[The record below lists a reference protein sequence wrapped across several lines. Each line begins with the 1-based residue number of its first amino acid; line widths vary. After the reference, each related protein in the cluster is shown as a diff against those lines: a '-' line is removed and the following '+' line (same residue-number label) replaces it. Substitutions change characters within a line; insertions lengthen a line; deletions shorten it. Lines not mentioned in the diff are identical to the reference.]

1 MSRRANNEGSI
12 HKRERDGRWVAT
24 ILVGYA
30 PSGKPIRKTYV
41 SAKRGEVAEKLKE
54 AMRQHDLG
62 VDLTT
67 EDLTV
72 EAYLLRWLD
81 DAARPTV
88 KESTYMQYRRT
99 VKNHIIPAL
108 GRSKLKKLTA
118 MHLNGFYRE
127 KLETGLAPATVL
139 YMHRVI
145 HKALAQADR
154 WALVVRNVADLVDPP
169 RVAAS
174 TVAAFSLEQARAFLV
189 AVRGDR
195 LEALYVVA
203 LSVGLRRGEVLALR
217 WEDIDLTNATM
228 SVRRTLTKVE
238 GGWAFAEPKT
248 PSSRRNVK
256 LPAFVVNALDHHK
269 DQQKKEREDALH
281 WSDPGLVF
289 CTEIGTVIDGRNL
302 LAKFKGKLKA
312 AGLKPDEFTFHGL
325 RHSAAT
331 LMLAL
336 GVQPKVVQETLG
348 HSRIAVTI
356 DLYSH
361 VLPHLQDEAAAK
373 MDALLG

>member
-1 MSRRANNEGSI
+1 MTRRSNNEGSI
-12 HKRERDGRWVAT
+12 HKRGRDGRWVAS
-24 ILVGYA
+24 ILTGY
-30 PSGKPIRKTYV
+30 SETGKPIRKTYV
-41 SAKRGEVAEKLKE
+41 SAKRAEVAEKLKE
-54 AMRQHDLG
+54 ARKQHDLG
-62 VDLTT
+62 VDLTA

-72 EAYLLRWLD
+72 ESYFERWLQ
-81 DAARPTV
+81 DAVRPTV
-88 KESTYMQYRRT
+88 KESTFIQYRRT
-99 VKNHIIPAL
+99 VNNHIFPAL
-108 GRSKLKKLTA
+108 GKSKLRKLTA
-118 MHLNGFYRE
+118 MQLNAFYRT
-127 KLETGLAPATVL
+127 KLDAKLAPATVL

-145 HKALAQADR
+145 HKALDQAER
-154 WALVVRNVADLVDPP
+154 WALVSRNVADLVDAP
-169 RVAAS
+169 RVPAT
-174 TVAAFSLEQARAFLV
+174 TVTAFTVEQARAFLA

-195 LEALYVVA
+195 LEALYVAA
-203 LSVGLRRGEVLALR
+203 LTVGLRRGEALALR
-217 WEDIDLTNATM
+217 WEDLDLDKGTM

-248 PSSRRNVK
+248 PSSRRNIK
-256 LPAFVVNALDHHK
+256 LPAFVVDSLVEHK
-269 DQQKKEREDALH
+269 ERQKKEREDAAF

-289 CTEIGTVIDGRNL
+289 ASEVGTVIDGRNL
-302 LAKFKGKLKA
+302 LAKFKSRIKA
-312 AGLKPDEFTFHGL
+312 AKLEPSKFTFHGL

-361 VLPHLQDEAAAK
+361 VLPHLQEEAAAK